1 MPFDAVFL
9 SAVTQELQSACGA
22 RIDKIHQ
29 PERDTLVLLLR
40 SAQGARRL
48 LMTASPNR
56 ARVHFTE
63 ASAEN
68 PQQPPM
74 FCMLLRKHL
83 TGARIAAISQTP
95 SERILDF
102 TLEGTD
108 EMGEAVTRHLI
119 LEIMGRNSNVILTG
133 PDGRIL
139 DCMRRVD
146 FEMSAQRQV
155 LPGLF
160 YHEPPRQEKQ
170 DPFICPQSQL
180 LSLCR
185 TAQGKLDQFLLAH
198 FAGLSPLI
206 CRELAYRF
214 TGETDSD
221 CSIWDEARRNDF
233 AAYLAQA
240 FAKLHATPFT
250 PVMLLRDEAPFD
262 FTYCPIEQY
271 GSYLQQRT
279 YPSFSALLDGFYA
292 SRDQA
297 ERIRQKTQ
305 TIHKTIS
312 NLSAR
317 AARKLTLQ
325 RQELEK
331 TKDRDRLRELGD
343 IVTANLHQI
352 TRGQARLQ
360 AEDFYDPECKVIEIP
375 LSPQLSPQ
383 QNAARYYKEY
393 TKARNAEKFLTE
405 QIANGEAELEYLSS
419 ILDELS
425 RAETE
430 RDVGEI
436 RAELTDGGYLRQQT
450 GKKRMKQPPS
460 KPMLFCSSDGFA
472 IYVGRNNR
480 QNDQLTLRMADR
492 RDLWLHTQKIH
503 GSHVIIACA
512 GQQPPD
518 RTITEAAML
527 AAYYSQARQSQN
539 VPVDCAAV
547 RNVKKP
553 SGAKPGMVIYDHY
566 NTVYVTPDPTLGE
579 KLKG

>member
-9 SAVTQELQSACGA
+9 SAVTQELQGACGA

-83 TGARIAAISQTP
+83 TGARIAAITQTP
-95 SERILDF
+95 AERILDF

-170 DPFICPQSQL
+170 DPFTCPQSQL

-185 TAQGKLDQFLLAH
+185 NAQGKLDQFLLAH

-214 TGETDSD
+214 SGETDAD
-221 CSIWDEARRNDF
+221 CSDWGEARRNDF

-317 AARKLTLQ
+317 TARKLTLQ

-343 IVTANLHQI
+343 IVTANLHQV

-460 KPMLFCSSDGFA
+460 KPMLFCSSDGFT

-480 QNDQLTLRMADR
+480 QNDQLTLRIADR

-539 VPVDCAAV
+539 VPVDCTAV

-566 NTVYVTPDPTLGE
+566 NTIYVTPDPALGE

>member
-1 MPFDAVFL
+1 MPFDAIFL
-9 SAVTQELQSACGA
+9 SAVTKELQAACGA

-40 SAQGARRL
+40 SPQGGRRL

-56 ARVHFTE
+56 ARVQFTDLTT
-63 ASAEN
+63 EN

-83 TGARIAAISQTP
+83 TGARIAAITQP
-95 SERILDF
+95 PAERMLDF
-102 TLEGTD
+102 TLECTD

-119 LEIMGRNSNVILTG
+119 LEIMGRNSNLILTG

-146 FEMSAQRQV
+146 FEMSAQRQL

-160 YHEPPRQEKQ
+160 YHEPPRQDKQ
-170 DPFICPQSQL
+170 DPATVSVQTLQALTRQATGRADGWL
-180 LSLCR
+180 L
-185 TAQGKLDQFLLAH
+185 DH
-198 FAGLSPLI
+198 FAGLSPLL
-206 CRELAYRF
+206 CRELVFRF

-221 CSIWDEARRNDF
+221 CTSWNEAQRN
-233 AAYLAQA
+233 A
-240 FAKLHATPFT
+240 FAVHLSDAFSALQTERT
-250 PVMLLRDEAPFD
+250 PVMLLRDGKPFD
-262 FTYCPIEQY
+262 FTCCQIHQY
-271 GSYLQQRT
+271 GTYLEQQT
-279 YPSFSALLDGFYA
+279 FPSFSALLDGFYA
-292 SRDQA
+292 NRDRV

-312 NLSAR
+312 NLAAR
-317 AARKLTLQ
+317 TARKLVLQ

-331 TKDRDRLRELGD
+331 TKDRDRQRELGD
-343 IVTANLHQI
+343 IVTANLHRI
-352 TRGQARLQ
+352 TRGQTSLQ
-360 AEDFYDPECKVIEIP
+360 AEDFYDPEGKVIEIP

-393 TKARNAEKFLTE
+393 TKARNAEKYLTE
-405 QIANGEAELEYLSS
+405 QIARGEAEQIYLES

-436 RAELTDGGYLRQQT
+436 RAELTDGGYLRAQ
-450 GKKRMKQPPS
+450 GGRKKMKQQPS
-460 KPMLFCSSDGFA
+460 KPMVFHSSDGFD

-480 QNDQLTLRMADR
+480 QNDQLTLRTAGR

-503 GSHVIIACA
+503 GSHVIIACD
-512 GQQPPD
+512 GQEPPD
-518 RTITEAAML
+518 QTITEAAML
-527 AAYYSQARQSQN
+527 AAYYSQAREGQN
-539 VPVDCAAV
+539 VPVDCTAV

-553 SGAKPGMVIYDHY
+553 AGAKPGMVIYDHY
-566 NTVYVTPDPTLGE
+566 RTVYVTPDPALCDR
-579 KLKG
+579 LR

>member
-221 CSIWDEARRNDF
+221 CSIWD
-233 AAYLAQA
+233 
-240 FAKLHATPFT
+240 
-250 PVMLLRDEAPFD
+250 V
-262 FTYCPIEQY
+262 
-271 GSYLQQRT
+271 
-279 YPSFSALLDGFYA
+279 
-292 SRDQA
+292 
-297 ERIRQKTQ
+297 
-305 TIHKTIS
+305 
-312 NLSAR
+312 
-317 AARKLTLQ
+317 
-325 RQELEK
+325 
-331 TKDRDRLRELGD
+331 
-343 IVTANLHQI
+343 
-352 TRGQARLQ
+352 
-360 AEDFYDPECKVIEIP
+360 
-375 LSPQLSPQ
+375 
-383 QNAARYYKEY
+383 
-393 TKARNAEKFLTE
+393 
-405 QIANGEAELEYLSS
+405 
-419 ILDELS
+419 
-425 RAETE
+425 
-430 RDVGEI
+430 
-436 RAELTDGGYLRQQT
+436 
-450 GKKRMKQPPS
+450 
-460 KPMLFCSSDGFA
+460 
-472 IYVGRNNR
+472 
-480 QNDQLTLRMADR
+480 
-492 RDLWLHTQKIH
+492 
-503 GSHVIIACA
+503 
-512 GQQPPD
+512 
-518 RTITEAAML
+518 
-527 AAYYSQARQSQN
+527 
-539 VPVDCAAV
+539 
-547 RNVKKP
+547 
-553 SGAKPGMVIYDHY
+553 
-566 NTVYVTPDPTLGE
+566 
-579 KLKG
+579 

>member
-1 MPFDAVFL
+1 MSSP
-9 SAVTQELQSACGA
+9 T
-22 RIDKIHQ
+22 
-29 PERDTLVLLLR
+29 VLP
-40 SAQGARRL
+40 ARR
-48 LMTASPNR
+48 
-56 ARVHFTE
+56 
-63 ASAEN
+63 
-68 PQQPPM
+68 
-74 FCMLLRKHL
+74 
-83 TGARIAAISQTP
+83 
-95 SERILDF
+95 
-102 TLEGTD
+102 
-108 EMGEAVTRHLI
+108 
-119 LEIMGRNSNVILTG
+119 ILTA
-133 PDGRIL
+133 L
-139 DCMRRVD
+139 
-146 FEMSAQRQV
+146 
-155 LPGLF
+155 
-160 YHEPPRQEKQ
+160 
-170 DPFICPQSQL
+170 
-180 LSLCR
+180 
-185 TAQGKLDQFLLAH
+185 
-198 FAGLSPLI
+198 
-206 CRELAYRF
+206 
-214 TGETDSD
+214 
-221 CSIWDEARRNDF
+221 IWDEARRNDF

-317 AARKLTLQ
+317 TARKLTLQ

-405 QIANGEAELEYLSS
+405 QIVHGEAELEYLAS

-436 RAELTDGGYLRQQT
+436 R
-450 GKKRMKQPPS
+450 PS
-460 KPMLFCSSDGFA
+460 
-472 IYVGRNNR
+472 
-480 QNDQLTLRMADR
+480 
-492 RDLWLHTQKIH
+492 
-503 GSHVIIACA
+503 
-512 GQQPPD
+512 
-518 RTITEAAML
+518 
-527 AAYYSQARQSQN
+527 
-539 VPVDCAAV
+539 
-547 RNVKKP
+547 
-553 SGAKPGMVIYDHY
+553 
-566 NTVYVTPDPTLGE
+566 
-579 KLKG
+579 